1 MKREVACLGK
11 LPVYPFCLPA
21 TVLVFSLSLLFYFQC
36 ILIVHMSL
44 LYIQTIAKPECSA
57 HGECSAHDKCSVN
70 VRLMAWRLTL
80 GLPQSHHPSCQS
92 VWYK

>member
-1 MKREVACLGK
+1 M
-11 LPVYPFCLPA
+11 
-21 TVLVFSLSLLFYFQC
+21 LVFSLSLLFYFPW

-44 LYIQTIAKPECSA
+44 LYIQTKVKPECSA
-57 HGECSAHDKCSVN
+57 HGKCSVN

-92 VWYK
+92 VWIQMIA